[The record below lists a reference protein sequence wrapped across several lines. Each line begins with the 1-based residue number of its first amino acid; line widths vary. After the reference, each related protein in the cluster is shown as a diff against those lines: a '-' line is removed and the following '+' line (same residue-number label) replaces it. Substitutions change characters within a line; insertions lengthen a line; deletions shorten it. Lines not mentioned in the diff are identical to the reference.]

1 MSDDVLKDFLDEA
14 RSRMQKSVD
23 ATKTEFATVRT
34 GRASPHLLDR
44 IIVDY
49 YGAETPLQQIA
60 SFTVPEA
67 RQLLIT
73 PFDKSSIGAIEKAL
87 QMSDLGLNPSNDGHA
102 IRLSFP
108 PLTAERRKEFVKL
121 VKNMAEEGKISL
133 RNHRRAARSEL
144 ESMKKDGELSEDEL
158 KRYETDLDKRI
169 HVHEADIDSA
179 FGVKEKELLED

>member
-1 MSDDVLKDFLDEA
+1 VSTEMADLVLEDTDEKMHKAVVHA
-14 RSRMQKSVD
+14 R
-23 ATKTEFATVRT
+23 AEFATIRT
-34 GRASPHLLDR
+34 GRAAPALVEKLP
-44 IIVDY
+44 VEY
-49 YGAETPLQQIA
+49 YGAEAPLQQLA

-87 QMSDLGLNPSNDGHA
+87 QQSDLGLNPSNDGHA

-108 PLTAERRKEFVKL
+108 PLTAERRREYVKL

-144 ESMKKDGELSEDEL
+144 ESMKKESELSEDEL
-158 KRYETDLDKRI
+158 KRYEAELDKLI
-169 HVHEADIDSA
+169 HVHEADIDA
-179 FGVKEKELLED
+179 AYGVKEKELLED

>member
-1 MSDDVLKDFLDEA
+1 VSTEMADLVLEDANDKMHKAVVHA
-14 RSRMQKSVD
+14 R
-23 ATKTEFATVRT
+23 AEFASIRT
-34 GRASPHLLDR
+34 GRAAPSLVEKLP
-44 IIVDY
+44 VEY
-49 YGAETPLQQIA
+49 YGADTPLQQLA

-87 QMSDLGLNPSNDGHA
+87 QQSDLGLNPSNDGHA
-102 IRLSFP
+102 IRLNFP

-121 VKNMAEEGKISL
+121 VKNMAEEGKITL
-133 RNHRRAARSEL
+133 RNQRRAARTEL

-158 KRYETDLDKRI
+158 KRSETELDKMI
-169 HVHEADIDSA
+169 HVHEADIDHA